1 MPRPNGRH
9 RPRIR
14 VNIVYRSI
22 QATGGLTATAA
33 ALGISLPTLQRW
45 RRTGVVLDAR
55 AVLTW
60 AALIHS
66 EPAAQLALSRAL
78 AGLPKQRTVK
88 V

>member
-14 VNIVYRSI
+14 VNTVYRSI

-60 AALIHS
+60 AALIH
-66 EPAAQLALSRAL
+66 PDPGPQLALARAL
-78 AGLPKQRTVK
+78 AGLPRRHAASV
-88 V
+88 